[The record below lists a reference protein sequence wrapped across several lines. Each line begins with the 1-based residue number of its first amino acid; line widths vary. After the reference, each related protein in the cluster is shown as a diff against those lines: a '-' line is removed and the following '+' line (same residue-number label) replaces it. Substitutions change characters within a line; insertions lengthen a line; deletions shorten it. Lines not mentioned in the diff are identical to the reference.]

1 MAACRSSST
10 SSPVALRA
18 RRSAQ
23 EPAPEPFSAARSP
36 QPAPRRRAAA
46 GPAADTHRDQN
57 TLPNRTL
64 STTRRHRE
72 TIASGPISAS
82 EAKELSSHT
91 RESLDDFS
99 HGESCHFQTTEGDA
113 NKAKHACDR
122 VKLIARPLR
131 AGNHPDEQQYKR

>member
-82 EAKELSSHT
+82 EAKELSSHAEGAALHPVV
-91 RESLDDFS
+91 RGQPAAADGPDESL
-99 HGESCHFQTTEGDA
+99 
-113 NKAKHACDR
+113 
-122 VKLIARPLR
+122 ARG
-131 AGNHPDEQQYKR
+131 AGAARRGAE